1 MADEKGKSSKS
12 APVFAKVGRL
22 GEPGKGIYGML
33 FKTGYAINDWLVPV
47 IEKCIG
53 NYNFCIFN
61 PASTHRPMDVQWMSG
76 CYVLLTCQNMF

>member
-12 APVFAKVGRL
+12 APVFSTVGRL
-22 GEPGKGIYGML
+22 GEAGKGIYGML

-53 NYNFCIFN
+53 NDNFCIFN
-61 PASTHRPMDVQWMSG
+61 KKKTMTYGPYH
-76 CYVLLTCQNMF
+76 